1 MKLISLLALL
11 GFSLSAYAQMKSG
24 AVTYKTSVV
33 SNQETE
39 EYEGLGD
46 LSDYSFTYTTQFN
59 ENYFLSKSE
68 LGMINYTSLV
78 DRKTGSMIYSM
89 TSEISKTI
97 EFIDLTKSMNQI
109 KEMTEYNDYGPYS
122 DEEEPDIEETNPD
135 GYHED
140 FYKEL
145 LSMKP
150 KDTVIVSTTETKQI
164 LGYNCKK
171 VILKIKG
178 GIIETVWY
186 TEELPELNDLF
197 KIHSSI
203 RGLALYVHIKT
214 EMYTTLS
221 EVTEISAANGLNEVE
236 SFTVQEG
243 YNLDLGSIYV
253 SDGEVSEFAN
263 SYFTFPDFVLFQD
276 REKLIQQ
283 LTAELEKT
291 IKESSS
297 KEDRYHYYYI
307 DLEIKISD
315 QGRITEINFEEDATD
330 IPEKKMNA
338 MVNRLKKNVKIDPAT
353 VYGKPVASKLDLNFS
368 GSDNEVDPAQYYDE
382 EK

>member
-1 MKLISLLALL
+1 MKLISFLALWGL
-11 GFSLSAYAQMKSG
+11 ALPVFAQMKSG
-24 AVTYKTSVV
+24 AITYKTTVE
-33 SNQETE
+33 SNEDVEGSE
-39 EYEGLGD
+39 ELGD
-46 LSDYSFTYTTQFN
+46 LNNYSFDYTTQFN
-59 ENYFLSKSE
+59 ENYLLSKSE

-89 TSEISKTI
+89 TSEISKTV
-97 EFIDLTKSMNQI
+97 EFIDLTKSMNQL
-109 KEMTEYNDYGPYS
+109 KETLLDYPYI
-122 DEEEPDIEETNPD
+122 EEEEIEMEEVNPD

-145 LSMKP
+145 LSMPP
-150 KDTVIVSTTETKQI
+150 KDTVIIRTTETKQI

-178 GIIETVWY
+178 GVVETVWY

-203 RGLALYVHIKT
+203 RGLALSVHIKT
-214 EMYTTLS
+214 ELYSTLS
-221 EVTEISAANGLNEVE
+221 DVTEISPENGLNEVE
-236 SFTVQEG
+236 SFTVPEG

-297 KEDRYHYYYI
+297 KEDRYHYYYF
-307 DLEIKISD
+307 DLEIEISD